1 MFKELPCTLVCSLL
15 FQAQKKIS
23 PLRQRHSVEALPGG
37 GGGGKTGRLS
47 EFTVA
52 GPPCVCVVDDYT

>member
-1 MFKELPCTLVCSLL
+1 MYTCLLPTFSSPKENLSAPPATLCGGP
-15 FQAQKKIS
+15 A
-23 PLRQRHSVEALPGG
+23 RGG